1 MHIRQTE
8 EEKAKK
14 RNLQFRTLVICRG
27 LTVSYPL
34 YLARFFLPGGL
45 WLVLLNVRQLIQG
58 HQHLDGNVKIYYE
71 LKSTQRSCIT
81 LRCFALSESPNFPLS
96 CKAPLISISWDSW
109 ISLIRSTHRTTTLY
123 QFDQLPIDPIQ
134 IVCWQEKWISGLSK

>member
-1 MHIRQTE
+1 MHIRQAE

-27 LTVSYPL
+27 LTVSCPL
-34 YLARFFLPGGL
+34 YLARFFLPGWL

-58 HQHLDGNVKIYYE
+58 HQRLDGNVKIYYE

-81 LRCFALSESPNFPLS
+81 LRCFALSESPKFPLP

-123 QFDQLPIDPIQ
+123 HFDQLPIDPIK
-134 IVCWQEKWISGLSK
+134 IVCLQEKWISGLSK